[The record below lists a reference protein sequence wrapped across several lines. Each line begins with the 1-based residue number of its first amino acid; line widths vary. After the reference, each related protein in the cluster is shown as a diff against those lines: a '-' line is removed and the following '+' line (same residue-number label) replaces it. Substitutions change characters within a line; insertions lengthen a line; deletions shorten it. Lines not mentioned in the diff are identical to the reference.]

1 MNNIKK
7 KHPREILFQ
16 ERGGELIIWKFKGNK
31 PNSDLMQSI
40 FLKSEYVSSQ
50 GGHQWQLLTDGQTH
64 IVNPNRMVIWDVKS
78 DYEEEWKAGEEQRNK
93 DMERLLKESRA
104 KYDAM
109 VAAKARAL

>member
-1 MNNIKK
+1 
-7 KHPREILFQ
+7 
-16 ERGGELIIWKFKGNK
+16 
-31 PNSDLMQSI
+31 
-40 FLKSEYVSSQ
+40 
-50 GGHQWQLLTDGQTH
+50 
-64 IVNPNRMVIWDVKS
+64 MVIWDVQS